1 MVKEVDHLLT
11 LDRHQLEY
19 YDTCIR
25 ALEIGGLCAGVLT
38 HLTLVK
44 LIQIVKAKKGHFG
57 IKRGSRSEQNMNL
70 PIVTMMDK
78 LCI

>member
-44 LIQIVKAKKGHFG
+44 RIQIAKTRIRHLV
-57 IKRGSRSEQNMNL
+57 SREVQGVNK
-70 PIVTMMDK
+70 T
-78 LCI
+78 